1 MNTTTLS
8 PTDSIRVA
16 RQIIANPVT
25 CRECVHY
32 RALYTRQGNGGYKPL
47 DAIAWCSG
55 KEKEVH
61 PIITPGTPGLN
72 ACKFFTPINP
82 SGYQQLWV
90 RVPGET

>member
-8 PTDSIRVA
+8 PTDCVRVA
-16 RQIIANPVT
+16 RQMISNPVT

-32 RALYTRQGNGGYKPL
+32 RALYTKQGNGSYKPV

-55 KEKEVH
+55 KEKEVRQG
-61 PIITPGTPGLN
+61 IIPGNMGLN
-72 ACKFFTPINP
+72 NCKFFTPINP

-90 RVPGET
+90 RVPDEP